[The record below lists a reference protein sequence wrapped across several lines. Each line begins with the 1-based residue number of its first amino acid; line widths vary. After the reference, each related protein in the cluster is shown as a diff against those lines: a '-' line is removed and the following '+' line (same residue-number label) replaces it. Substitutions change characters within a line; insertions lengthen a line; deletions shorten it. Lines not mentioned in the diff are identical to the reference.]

1 MMDMTKLQ
9 LEALKIECDYPH
21 PSTRKEIV
29 SNIKD
34 WVCGDIEGT
43 FDYAIK
49 HGYLEKAGEDIIFGT
64 LWKAT
69 EKLQK
74 YTKPE

>member
-1 MMDMTKLQ
+1 MKGLKLST
-9 LEALKIECDYPH
+9 LKIECKDGDPR
-21 PSTRKEIV
+21 TRRDIV
-29 SNIKD
+29 SNMED
-34 WVCGDIEGT
+34 WAWGDVEET

-49 HGYLEKAGEDIIFGT
+49 HGYLEKAGEDGPFGT